1 MTVLKYQIRLPD
13 PAARN
18 ARVVRV
24 NFRPKEEGAGNA
36 GRALHPRSRVQSAQR
51 KTHTSIQV
59 QRRQPR
65 HSPRNGFAAYGALSP
80 ATNSSCHR
88 HRQISDFTRPG
99 WACKNLHRLDTSNG
113 CQDHTLLPYAAT
125 RLHQKRLCR
134 ALAPFV
140 LREGYRS
147 RDKPALRF
155 RPYADAAA
163 STASRPNV
171 RDDGQRPSLKDETAR
186 LIVLICPTG

>member
-1 MTVLKYQIRLPD
+1 MRE
-13 PAARN
+13 
-18 ARVVRV
+18 

-59 QRRQPR
+59 QRRRPR
-65 HSPRNGFAAYGALSP
+65 HSPRNGFTPYGALSP

-88 HRQISDFTRPG
+88 YRRISDLPGPVGPAKISTDLTPATGARTTRFCRTQPPVFAERG
-99 WACKNLHRLDTSNG
+99 FVGLWRRSSCARDIAHGTNRPAIST
-113 CQDHTLLPYAAT
+113 HT
-125 RLHQKRLCR
+125 
-134 ALAPFV
+134 
-140 LREGYRS
+140 
-147 RDKPALRF
+147 
-155 RPYADAAA
+155 DAAA

-186 LIVLICPTG
+186 RIVLICPSRLSKNSAFSGVNVRFGS

>member
-1 MTVLKYQIRLPD
+1 MGG
-13 PAARN
+13 
-18 ARVVRV
+18 
-24 NFRPKEEGAGNA
+24 NFRPKRKGGWECRARAAPAVSCAKCAG
-36 GRALHPRSRVQSAQR
+36 

-65 HSPRNGFAAYGALSP
+65 HSPRNGFTAYGALSP

-88 HRQISDFTRPG
+88 HRRIIDFARPG
-99 WACKNLHRLDTSNG
+99 GACKNLHRLDTSNG
-113 CQDHTLLPYAAT
+113 CQDHTLLSYAAT
-125 RLHQKRLCR
+125 RLHQKRLRR

-155 RPYADAAA
+155 RPCTDAAA

-186 LIVLICPTG
+186 LVVLICPTG